1 MSSTSIQLERVRYGL
16 QRLQSA
22 AEQFVTGI
30 EMLLGEVEVGE
41 TIENGESMSAVES
54 PCETCSKYATC
65 KEPCDELLSLLP
77 PEDAGRSRHV
87 STVSMP
93 LEVLEHDHILQR
105 PDHLDLL
112 DRFRKC
118 RTRLSPKR
126 WQVVELV
133 HGEGLSQTE
142 AARRLG
148 KSKSTVSEL
157 LKEATAKLEAFE
169 AQEST

>member
-1 MSSTSIQLERVRYGL
+1 MSSTSIQLEGIRHGL

-22 AEQFVTGI
+22 VEKRVAGI
-30 EMLLGEVEVGE
+30 ELLVREVGD
-41 TIENGESMSAVES
+41 TTENGASMSAAES
-54 PCETCSKYATC
+54 PCNSCPKYATC
-65 KEPCDELLSLLP
+65 TKPCDELLSLLP

-87 STVSMP
+87 STVSIP
-93 LEVLEHDHILQR
+93 LEVLEHDHVMQR

-112 DRFRKC
+112 DRFREC

-157 LKEATAKLEAFE
+157 LKEAIAKLETFE
-169 AQEST
+169 SQRSS

>member
-1 MSSTSIQLERVRYGL
+1 MNSTSIQLEGIRHGL

-22 AEQFVTGI
+22 VEKLVAGI
-30 EMLLGEVEVGE
+30 ELLLGEVGD
-41 TIENGESMSAVES
+41 TTENRASMSAAES
-54 PCETCSKYATC
+54 PCNSCPKCATC
-65 KEPCDELLSLLP
+65 TEPCDELLSLLP

-87 STVSMP
+87 STVSIP
-93 LEVLEHDHILQR
+93 LEVLEHDHVIQR

-133 HGEGLSQTE
+133 YGEGLSQTE

-157 LKEATAKLEAFE
+157 LKEAIAVLEAFE
-169 AQEST
+169 AQQSK

>member
-1 MSSTSIQLERVRYGL
+1 MSSISIQLEGIRHGL

-22 AEQFVTGI
+22 AEQLVAGI
-30 EMLLGEVEVGE
+30 ELLLGEVDG
-41 TIENGESMSAVES
+41 TTENGESMSAAES
-54 PCETCSKYATC
+54 PCESCPKYATC
-65 KEPCDELLSLLP
+65 TEPCDELLSLLP

-87 STVSMP
+87 STVSIP
-93 LEVLEHDHILQR
+93 LEVLEHDHVMQR

-133 HGEGLSQTE
+133 YGVGLSQTK
-142 AARRLG
+142 AARRLR

-157 LKEATAKLEAFE
+157 MKGAIAVLEAFE
-169 AQEST
+169 AQQS